1 MTKSA
6 TLFYENQSNQRG
18 AQRGGA
24 TMIAIKTQLSLRNA
38 RQYFREHLSSGDYY
52 NTSSITPGMW
62 LGQAASVLGLAGTVQ
77 ESDFLALCNGQRPD
91 GTKLTKRL
99 NTTRE
104 GGVANRRIFF
114 DWTFCPPKS
123 VSIAGLV
130 QGDKRVIEAHQ
141 NAVARAAA
149 ELEKYAAVRVRRA
162 VDPLNGK
169 DRTTGNLVAAA
180 FTHET
185 SRAVDASIAP
195 DPLLHTH
202 LIVFNATLD
211 GEEWRALQNFQM
223 LRSQG
228 EVRAV
233 YDRELKTS
241 LKAMGYK
248 LRKGE
253 ASWEL
258 AHVADATIQKFSKRR
273 SAILA
278 EVVRLRQKGARGSEH
293 DLKDR
298 IAHEKRIR
306 KTKGEHAG
314 TLRAS
319 WLAQLEGNELEL
331 VMSQS
336 VRSASK
342 PRSAR
347 RGERIAKPQ
356 PSKGKSGARDWI
368 LTAARAAGRIEEAIA
383 EAEELEIF
391 R

>member
-1 MTKSA
+1 
-6 TLFYENQSNQRG
+6 
-18 AQRGGA
+18 
-24 TMIAIKTQLSLRNA
+24 MIAIKTQLNLRNA
-38 RQYFREHLSSGDYY
+38 QQYFREHLSSGDYY
-52 NTSSITPGMW
+52 NASSVTPGIW
-62 LGQAASVLGLAGTVQ
+62 VCQAASILGLAGTVQ
-77 ESDFLALCNGQRPD
+77 EGDFLALCNGQRPD

-114 DWTFCPPKS
+114 DWSFCPPKS
-123 VSIAGLV
+123 VSIAALV
-130 QGDKRVIEAHQ
+130 QGDKRVVEAHQ
-141 NAVARAAA
+141 KAVVRAST

-162 VDPLNGK
+162 GDPLNGK
-169 DRTTGNLVAAA
+169 DRLTGNIVAAA

-228 EVRAV
+228 QVRAV
-233 YDRELKTS
+233 YDRELQAS

-248 LRKGE
+248 LRKGKK
-253 ASWEL
+253 SWEL

-278 EVVRLRQKGARGSEH
+278 EVVRLRKKGVRGSEH

-298 IAHEKRIR
+298 IAHERRIR
-306 KTKGEHAG
+306 KSAGDHAG
-314 TLRAS
+314 SLRAS
-319 WLAQLEGNELEL
+319 WVAQLEGRELEL
-331 VMSQS
+331 VIPQS
-336 VRSASK
+336 VRVGSKTQRMKGAKTETK
-342 PRSAR
+342 PRQ
-347 RGERIAKPQ
+347 RGA
-356 PSKGKSGARDWI
+356 GAAVRDS
-368 LTAARAAGRIEEAIA
+368 LLSAARTASRIEEAIA